1 MDLSKIVQQLAPIAM
16 HFDSAMLEHLDV
28 IAAHTTPHQIKAGD
42 RFPLAGYEHHQ
53 AGYIVE
59 GVFRVYSL
67 DEDKKET
74 TIRLPAEGEFTMY
87 LEDYKALNPSIAYFW
102 EAVTDSI
109 ILTWGQE
116 DLDFLVK
123 NIPNWYLFS
132 LKIIQTNILRLT
144 IERGELFSDNATARY
159 LKFKQRYPH
168 VITRVPLRHV
178 ANYLGI
184 APQSL
189 SRIRQTL
196 ANSEK

>member
-1 MDLSKIVQQLAPIAM
+1 MDLSKIIEQLAPIAQ
-16 HFDSAMLEHLDV
+16 HFDATMLGHLDI
-28 IAAHTTPHQIKAGD
+28 IAAHTTPHQIKAGE
-42 RFPLAGYEHHQ
+42 RFPFKGFESHQ

-59 GVFRVYSL
+59 GVFRVYSV
-67 DEDKKET
+67 DAVNRET

-87 LEDYKALNPSIAYFW
+87 LEDYKALNQSIAYFW

-123 NIPNWYLFS
+123 TIPNWYFLS

-144 IERGELFSDNATARY
+144 IERGELFSDDATTRY
-159 LKFKQRYPH
+159 IKFIERYPH
-168 VITRVPLRHV
+168 IISRVPLRHV

-189 SRIRQTL
+189 SRIRQNL
-196 ANSEK
+196 AKNEN